1 MGLMTSPLRLL
12 QFSDTHLMADPAGEL
27 KGVRSFESLQ
37 LVLAHARARHWANLD
52 ALLLTGDLVH
62 DDARAY
68 PHIRAQFGE
77 LGRPV
82 HCLPG
87 NHDDVGA
94 MRAAL
99 QGAPFSTDGMVDF
112 AHWRVVM
119 LDSVAPGEAHGVLAP
134 LELQRLEQS
143 LASAGERHVMV
154 CLHHHPVQM
163 ASRWL
168 DTVKLQNSGEFFGIV
183 DRFRNVRVIS
193 WGHVHQQFDVR
204 RKGVRLLAVPSTCA
218 QFAPYSDSFA
228 VDSQSHPGY
237 RRFALH
243 ADGNIETEIVR
254 VDLHAAALRAA
265 G

>member
-1 MGLMTSPLRLL
+1 MQCMTEPLRLL
-12 QFSDTHLMADPAGEL
+12 QFSDTHLMSDPAGEL
-27 KGVRSFESLQ
+27 KGVRSLDAVRAVLQ
-37 LVLAHARARHWANLD
+37 HARLRHWNAD

-62 DDARAY
+62 DDPDGYAQVRAV
-68 PHIRAQFGE
+68 FGG
-77 LGRPV
+77 LDKPV

-87 NHDDVGA
+87 NHDDVAA

-99 QGAPFSTDGMVDF
+99 TAAPFHLGGLADF
-112 AHWRVVM
+112 AHWRVVL
-119 LDSVAPGEAHGVLAP
+119 LDSVAQGQAHGVLAP
-134 LELQRLEQS
+134 AELARLEQL
-143 LASAGERHVMV
+143 LASAGGRHVLV

-168 DTVKLQNSGEFFGIV
+168 DTVKLLNSQEFFAVV
-183 DRFRNVRVIS
+183 DRHSCVRAIS

-218 QFAPYSDSFA
+218 QFTPYSEQFA
-228 VDSQSHPGY
+228 VDTQSHPGY

-243 ADGNIETEIVR
+243 ADGSVETDIVR

>member
-12 QFSDTHLMADPAGEL
+12 QFSDTHLMSDPLGEL
-27 KGVRSFESLQ
+27 KGVRSFDSLR
-37 LVLAHARARHWANLD
+37 LVLAHARQRHWNAE

-62 DDARAY
+62 DDAAAY
-68 PHIRAQFGE
+68 THIRAQFGA
-77 LGRPV
+77 LGKPV

-87 NHDDVGA
+87 NHDDVPA
-94 MRAAL
+94 MHRAL
-99 QGAPFSTDGMVDF
+99 QGAPFTTAGLVDF
-112 AHWRVVM
+112 AHWRIVM
-119 LDSVAPGEAHGVLAP
+119 LDSVVSGEAHGALAP
-134 LELQRLEQS
+134 AELARLEQA
-143 LASAGERHVMV
+143 LAGAGERQVMV

-168 DTVKLQNSGEFFGIV
+168 DTVKLQNSSDFFGVV
-183 DRFRNVRVIS
+183 DRFKNVRAIS

-218 QFAPYSDSFA
+218 QFTPYSDNFA